1 MRPANG
7 DREGS
12 QAWMRERMRFRAAHD
27 RVPCRR
33 RMYKR
38 RAEEADASDI
48 AIRFPV
54 YWFCWRAQCRMAYRR
69 GT

>member
-1 MRPANG
+1 
-7 DREGS
+7 
-12 QAWMRERMRFRAAHD
+12 MRERMRFRAAHD